1 MSPQSAP
8 QLPSKPPAKTSG
20 QWRTRPISAGY
31 MRAFEAVARQLN
43 FRAAAEELSLTQSA
57 VSRQIQSLEEEVGA
71 SLFHRHTRAV
81 ELTSAGATLLR
92 SVLPSL
98 ERIDAAVRQIRLTQG
113 RKTVSVTTFA
123 SMASMWL
130 IPRLE
135 AFQRAYPE
143 IDIRVSTSE
152 QLVDLDLSEF
162 DLALRYMR
170 RADMPASTTR
180 LFGDSVGPVMSTWL
194 AEQMATR
201 GQALRTPAD
210 LAQFTLINDDHDA
223 RDSAYWRS
231 WAYWF
236 EQQGVSKVE
245 PPRWLSFD
253 LAHQQIQCALSG
265 QGVALARMPLVADA
279 LSRQELIEPFPQ
291 SRVPTPYAYWQVMGP
306 RAGEREEVK
315 AFCTWLGEQ
324 AALTRRA
331 IGEVPDGDVLTGSLD
346 D

>member
-1 MSPQSAP
+1 MVSKIPSAT
-8 QLPSKPPAKTSG
+8 PPRPAG
-20 QWRTRPISAGY
+20 RWRTRAVSAGY
-31 MRAFEAVARQLN
+31 LRAFEAVARQLN
-43 FRAAAEELSLTQSA
+43 FRAAAEELNLTQSA
-57 VSRQIQSLEEEVGA
+57 VSRQIQALEEEVGT

-98 ERIDAAVRQIRLTQG
+98 ERIDASVRQIRLTQG

-135 AFQRAYPE
+135 AFQRANPE
-143 IDIRVSTSE
+143 IDIRVSTTE
-152 QLVDLDLSEF
+152 QLVDLEMSEF
-162 DLALRYMR
+162 DLGLRYMR
-170 RADMPASTTR
+170 AADVPASAQR

-194 AEQMATR
+194 AEQMATQGR
-201 GQALRTPAD
+201 ALRTPAD
-210 LAQFTLINDDHDA
+210 LAQCTLINEDQDA
-223 RDSAYWRS
+223 RASAYWRS

-236 EQQGVSKVE
+236 EQHGISKVE

-279 LSRQELIEPFPQ
+279 LSRHELIEPFPQ
-291 SRVPTPYAYWQVMGP
+291 RRAPTPFAYWQVLGP
-306 RAGEREEVK
+306 RAAEREEVR
-315 AFCTWLGEQ
+315 AFCAWLGEQ
-324 AALTRRA
+324 AALTRQA